1 MRIAGFQ
8 PDSIVDG
15 PGIRFTIYVQGCPH
29 RCPGCHNPE
38 THDPR
43 GGFEMSTGE
52 LATLI
57 DSCPAGLDGVTFSGG
72 EPFEQAASLAR
83 LAGHIRS
90 KDLDLVIFSGYTFEE
105 LLQKSAKN
113 PAVLTLLQHGR
124 LLVDGP
130 FYLEQRDS
138 GLAFRGSRNQ
148 RLIDL
153 PAALK
158 KGAAVVF
165 DDCRRPQEPG
175 REGERVGGR
184 IGRRIGG
191 RSRQEATAR

>member
-15 PGIRFTIYVQGCPH
+15 PGIRFSIYVQGCPH

-43 GGFEMSTGE
+43 GGFEMSTSE
-52 LATLI
+52 LAALI

-90 KDLDLVIFSGYTFEE
+90 KDLDLVIFSGYTFED
-105 LLQKSAKN
+105 LLQKCAKN
-113 PAVLTLLQHGR
+113 QAVSVLLQQGR

-130 FYLEQRDS
+130 FDLEQRDP

-153 PAALK
+153 PASLEK
-158 KGAAVVF
+158 RSAVVF
-165 DDCRRPQEPG
+165 DNLTRPLKP
-175 REGERVGGR
+175 ERVGGR
-184 IGRRIGG
+184 R
-191 RSRQEATAR
+191 